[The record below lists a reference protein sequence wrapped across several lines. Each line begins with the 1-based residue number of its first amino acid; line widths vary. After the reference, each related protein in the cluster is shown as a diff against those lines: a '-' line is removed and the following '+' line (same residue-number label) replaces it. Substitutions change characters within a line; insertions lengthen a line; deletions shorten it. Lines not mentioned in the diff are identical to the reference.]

1 MVIELLIVSIITIY
15 IVDLSGIMES
25 IKRGLW
31 RWLKGKQPYV
41 DYRLKPFDCSLCM
54 VFWIGL
60 FWLFI
65 ILRTFSLPL
74 ILWVCVLSW
83 FADVIGQ
90 ILRQIKDIIIVL
102 LNKLYL

>member
-1 MVIELLIVSIITIY
+1 MVIELLIVSVITIY

-31 RWLKGKQPYV
+31 LWLKGDVPYK

-54 VFWIGL
+54 VFWVGL

-90 ILRQIKDIIIVL
+90 ILRQIKDNIIVL

>member
-1 MVIELLIVSIITIY
+1 MVIELLILSIIVIY
-15 IVDLSGIMES
+15 IVDLSGIVES
-25 IKRGLW
+25 LKRGLW

-41 DYRLKPFDCSLCM
+41 DFRIKPFDCSLCM

-65 ILRTFSLPL
+65 IVRMVTLPL

-90 ILRQIKDIIIVL
+90 ILRQIKDLIIVL